1 MPQPLR
7 RVGQKRESVTMTHRR
22 SKILFAIQQALPKD
36 EVTDVNIR
44 KALKERKHKVKRKPS
59 REAFKIRG

>member
-1 MPQPLR
+1 
-7 RVGQKRESVTMTHRR
+7 MTHRR